1 MGSQNEIET
10 TTPNGGV
17 KYWLNELDEA
27 KKRDQD
33 YHKEGKR
40 IIDIYECKDAA
51 KVPFNILFSNTDTIL
66 PALYSAIPRPVIK
79 QRYKNE
85 DATAQAAAT
94 AGERLLTYLL
104 DTNTDGYETF
114 NDGIE
119 NSVID
124 ALLPG
129 RGVTRIKYDAEIVEP
144 EITKEP
150 IDSDQTGDDV
160 EPEMTKESELVC
172 VDSICWDK
180 VFFGY
185 AKKWSKVPWVAFEE
199 IIDKDEAVRLFG
211 KETAN
216 KINFVKEGG
225 DDDEAHK
232 ENEHQGGRK
241 TAVIYQIWDK
251 DGGRKVR
258 YVSKHYKDDYLK
270 VDDDPLELTGFYPM
284 PQPLT
289 LIAKSNNMTATA
301 PYSVY
306 EEQAKE
312 LNEVTRRRTRVLKAI
327 KAKGIYD
334 AELGG
339 DIENLMDGDDNTLIP
354 ADKSAV
360 LSEKGFENSIW
371 FMPIEQLIRVYMEL
385 TNAQNNIKQIIY
397 EITGIS
403 DIIRGS
409 TVASETATAQNIKS
423 QWGTMRLKRNQG
435 EIQRYARDMMRLML
449 EIAASKFS
457 EETWAAMTGL
467 DYSTDQQVAQAQQIM
482 QAAQQIQQQLAMQ
495 PQQIGQDGQPQQPQ
509 IPPQAMQAYQQAQ
522 QTLQQPQWSAV
533 LDLLKNDMQRSYRI
547 DIETNSTIIPE
558 ATEDKQNMNE
568 ALTAL
573 STFVEKSLPVVQ
585 AGLLP
590 FEGFKAIL
598 LKISRQFQFG
608 EEIQDELKGM
618 QAPPPPAAPVDN
630 SMQIK
635 QMELQAKQAS
645 DQMKAQADAAKVQ
658 SDKETAQGQA
668 MLQANIEK
676 MHQQDVQGQAMLD
689 VQLEK
694 MRLENDK
701 LLEIMRIASAEKTAK
716 YQSDLDAR
724 TKIELVTMQNQC
736 AIKQAAINANTN
748 INEDAVNDFDND
760 GNLQPKQSIMDKMLV
775 AITEMNQRTEDQLKS
790 AIEAMALIQSA
801 PKNVIRDM
809 QGRPVGIESAF
820 QTQTIVRNSDGN
832 IIRIQ

>member
-1 MGSQNEIET
+1 MDNNTAEIET

-27 KKRDQD
+27 KKRDKD
-33 YHKEGKR
+33 YHKEGQR
-40 IIDIYECKDAA
+40 IIDIYQCKDTA

-104 DTNTDGYETF
+104 DTNTDGYESF
-114 NDGIE
+114 NDGME

-129 RGVTRIKYDAEIVEP
+129 RGVTRIKYDAEIGETEPDEVDQVEGDMA
-144 EITKEP
+144 EDAGEP
-150 IDSDQTGDDV
+150 AL
-160 EPEMTKESELVC
+160 EKESELVC
-172 VDSICWDK
+172 IDSITWDK

-199 IIDKDEAVRLFG
+199 IIDKDEAIRLFG
-211 KETAN
+211 KETAE
-216 KINFVKEGG
+216 KISFVKEGSN
-225 DDDEAHK
+225 DDEAHK
-232 ENEHQGGRK
+232 EDEHQGGRK
-241 TAVIYQIWDK
+241 TATIYQIWDK

-270 VDDDPLELTGFYPM
+270 VDDDPLGLTGFYPM
-284 PQPLT
+284 PQPLM
-289 LIAKSNNMTATA
+289 LIAKSNNMTVTA

-334 AELGG
+334 SELGG
-339 DIENLMDGDDNTLIP
+339 DIESLMDGDDNTLMP

-371 FMPIEQLIRVYMEL
+371 FMPIEQLIKVYMEL
-385 TNAQNNIKQIIY
+385 TNAQASIKQIIY

-423 QWGTMRLKRNQG
+423 QWGTMRLKRNQS
-435 EIQRYARDMMRLML
+435 EIQRYARDMMRIML
-449 EIAASKFS
+449 EIAATKFS

-467 DYSTDQQVAQAQQIM
+467 DYATEQQVQQAQMIL
-482 QAAQQIQQQLAMQ
+482 QAAQQIQQQMAMQ

-522 QTLQQPQWSAV
+522 QTMQQPQWSAV

-568 ALTAL
+568 ALLAL
-573 STFVEKSLPVVQ
+573 SGFIKESLPVVQ

-608 EEIQDELKGM
+608 EEIQDEIKGM

-635 QMELQAKQAS
+635 QMELQAKQVS
-645 DQMKAQADAAKVQ
+645 DQARLQAEMTKLADA
-658 SDKETAQGQA
+658 KEIEQGKA
-668 MLQANIEK
+668 MLQVNIEK
-676 MHQQDVQGQAMLD
+676 MKKQDVQGQAMLD

-694 MRLENDK
+694 MRLENEK
-701 LLEIMRIASAEKTAK
+701 YIENIKIASAERISAFKAT
-716 YQSDLDAR
+716 LDAK
-724 TKIELVTMQNQC
+724 TKSDIEQMKINCTMMQQ
-736 AIKQAAINANTN
+736 
-748 INEDAVNDFDND
+748 
-760 GNLQPKQSIMDKMLV
+760 G
-775 AITEMNQRTEDQLKS
+775 TEDMQEPDTDMMDSIATTQEIVQRIFDSMNSPKKILRGADG
-790 AIEAMALIQSA
+790 AIEGVESINGT
-801 PKNVIRDM
+801 KRVIRD
-809 QGRPVGIESAF
+809 E
-820 QTQTIVRNSDGN
+820 NNN
-832 IIRIQ
+832 IIGVE